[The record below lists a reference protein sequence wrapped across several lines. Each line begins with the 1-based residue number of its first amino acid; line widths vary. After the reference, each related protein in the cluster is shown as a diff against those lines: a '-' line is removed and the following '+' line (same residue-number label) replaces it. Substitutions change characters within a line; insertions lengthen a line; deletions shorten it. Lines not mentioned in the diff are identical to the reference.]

1 MLRTTL
7 IIIIACYYLATDFP
21 LYAQQTSQPPVA
33 PTTAPNNT
41 QPSGKTVPEPDQAAK
56 PPPMKDIYDIKPL
69 EDAGLNP
76 MLFVWVAAGIA
87 IVAFLIAL
95 AVFLWKRRKRKQ
107 APAAP
112 PVPPE
117 KIALM
122 ALKKIDLL
130 IEKDA
135 KLFYFKI
142 TEIIRAYLHA
152 RFGLDALEMTT
163 EELLPKIAA
172 LDMDKKL
179 QNDLKALFYH
189 SDPVKFA
196 EQSAD
201 RQLMQND
208 FQFVEIF
215 VNQTTPAVDQ

>member
-7 IIIIACYYLATDFP
+7 IIIFACYCLATDFL
-21 LYAQQTSQPPVA
+21 LYAQQTNQPSVA
-33 PTTAPNNT
+33 PTTAPNHDKT
-41 QPSGKTVPEPDQAAK
+41 QTEPDQADK
-56 PPPMKDIYDIKPL
+56 PPPMTDIYDIKPL
-69 EDAGLNP
+69 EKAGLNP
-76 MLFVWVAAGIA
+76 MLFVWIAAGIV
-87 IVAFLIAL
+87 IVALLIVL
-95 AVFLWKRRKRKQ
+95 AIILWKRRKQKQ

-112 PVPPE
+112 LIPPE
-117 KIALM
+117 KAALL
-122 ALKKIDLL
+122 ALNKIDLL

-163 EELLPKIAA
+163 EELLPKIAT
-172 LDMDKKL
+172 LNLDKKL

-196 EQSAD
+196 EQPAN

-208 FQFVEIF
+208 FKFVETF
-215 VNQTTPAVDQ
+215 VNQTTPAVNEQ

>member
-1 MLRTTL
+1 MHRVT
-7 IIIIACYYLATDFP
+7 IIVIIVCCYLTANIP
-21 LYAQQTSQPPVA
+21 LNAQPTSQPSVA
-33 PTTAPNNT
+33 PTTAPNSD
-41 QPSGKTVPEPDQAAK
+41 QPQIGPDQAAK
-56 PPPMKDIYDIKPL
+56 PAPMTDIYDIKPL
-69 EDAGLNP
+69 ENAGLNP
-76 MLFVWVAAGIA
+76 MLFVWIAAGVI
-87 IVAFLIAL
+87 IVALLIVL
-95 AVFLWKRRKRKQ
+95 AIILWKRKKQKQ

-112 PVPPE
+112 PIPPE

-135 KLFYFKI
+135 RLFYFKI

-163 EELLPKIAA
+163 EELVPKIAT
-172 LDMDKKL
+172 LNLDKKL
-179 QNDLKALFYH
+179 QNNLKVLFYN
-189 SDPVKFA
+189 SDPIKFA
-196 EQSAD
+196 EKPAN

-208 FQFVEIF
+208 FKLVETF

>member
-1 MLRTTL
+1 MLRNTL
-7 IIIIACYYLATDFP
+7 IIIIAFYCMTANIS
-21 LYAQQTSQPPVA
+21 LYAQQTDQPPVA
-33 PTTAPNNT
+33 PATTPNNT
-41 QPSGKTVPEPDQAAK
+41 QPPGKISPEPDQAAT
-56 PPPMKDIYDIKPL
+56 PPPMTDIYDIKPL
-69 EDAGLNP
+69 EEAGLNP
-76 MLFVWVAAGIA
+76 MLFVWIAAGVLIIA
-87 IVAFLIAL
+87 LLIAL
-95 AVFLWKRRKRKQ
+95 AIFLWKRRKQKQ

-112 PVPPE
+112 PMPPE
-117 KIALM
+117 KTALL

-172 LDMDKKL
+172 LDLNKKL

-196 EQSAD
+196 EQPAD
-201 RQLMQND
+201 RQNMQND
-208 FQFVEIF
+208 FEFVEIF

>member
-1 MLRTTL
+1 
-7 IIIIACYYLATDFP
+7 LATDFP
-21 LYAQQTSQPPVA
+21 LYAQQTNQPSVA
-33 PTTAPNNT
+33 PTIAPDNDQT
-41 QPSGKTVPEPDQAAK
+41 RAEPDQATK
-56 PPPMKDIYDIKPL
+56 TTPMTDIYDIKPL
-69 EDAGLNP
+69 EKAGLNP

-87 IVAFLIAL
+87 IVALLISL
-95 AVFLWKRRKRKQ
+95 AIFLWKRRKQKQ

-112 PVPPE
+112 PMPPE
-117 KIALM
+117 KTALL

-163 EELLPKIAA
+163 EELLPKIAT
-172 LDMDKKL
+172 LDLNKKL

-196 EQSAD
+196 EQPAD

-208 FQFVEIF
+208 FEFVEIF
-215 VNQTTPAVDQ
+215 VNQTTPAVNDQ